1 MNKTVLITGAT
12 SGIGYEFSKIF
23 AVKGFNLIITGR
35 NEKKLKEME
44 SELSGLY
51 EIKVVSYGCDLC
63 KKENVLS
70 LFNYVKSLNFNIDIL
85 INNAG
90 VGFNGEFHELPW
102 EKHLQ
107 TLEINITSLTYLT
120 HLVLGEMLK
129 QGEGKIL
136 NVASTGAYQPG
147 SYIGVYYATKAYVLS
162 FSQALRQELKDKG
175 IMVTALCPGSTKTQ
189 FSKRAG
195 KGDLKVAMS
204 AEKVAKLGYRG
215 LMKNK
220 AVVIPGLIN
229 KIMVAA
235 SKIAPS
241 SINAKVVKEIQQK
254 AMEKK

>member
-1 MNKTVLITGAT
+1 MDKTVLITGAT

-23 AVKGFNLIITGR
+23 AVKGFNLIIMGR

-44 SELSGLY
+44 EELAGLY
-51 EIKVVSYGCDLC
+51 GIKVVSYSCDLC

-70 LFNYVKSLNFNIDIL
+70 LFNYVKSLNLNIDIL

-90 VGFNGEFHELPW
+90 VGFNGAFHELSW
-102 EKHLQ
+102 EKHVQ
-107 TLEINITSLTYLT
+107 TLEVNITSLTYLT
-120 HLVLGEMLK
+120 HLVLGEMLRR
-129 QGEGKIL
+129 GEGKIL

-147 SYIGVYYATKAYVLS
+147 SYISVYYATKAYVLS
-162 FSQALRQELKDKG
+162 FSQALRQEVKDKG
-175 IMVTALCPGSTKTQ
+175 IVITALCPGATRTQ

-195 KGDLKVAMS
+195 KGDLKIAMS

-220 AVVIPGLIN
+220 AVVIPGIIN
-229 KIMVAA
+229 KTMIAI

-241 SINAKVVKEIQQK
+241 SMNAKVVKKIQQK

>member
-1 MNKTVLITGAT
+1 MNENVLITGAT
-12 SGIGYEFSKIF
+12 SGIGYEFSKLF
-23 AVKGFNLIITGR
+23 AEKGFNLIITGR

-44 SELSGLY
+44 CYLSGLY
-51 EIKVVSYGCDLC
+51 KIKVVSYGCDLC

-70 LFNYVKSLNFNIDIL
+70 LFNYVKSLNLNIDIL

-90 VGFNGEFHELPW
+90 VGFNGVFHELSW

-120 HLVLGEMLK
+120 HLVLGEMVK
-129 QGEGKIL
+129 RGQGKIL

-147 SYIGVYYATKAYVLS
+147 SYISVYYATKAYVLS
-162 FSQALRQELKDKG
+162 FSQALRQEIKNKG
-175 IMVTALCPGSTKTQ
+175 VVVTTLCPGATKTQ
-189 FSKRAG
+189 FSKRSG
-195 KGDLKVAMS
+195 KGDLKVAMT

-229 KIMVAA
+229 KTMVLA

-241 SINAKVVKEIQQK
+241 SINAKVVKKIQQK
-254 AMEKK
+254 AMKNK